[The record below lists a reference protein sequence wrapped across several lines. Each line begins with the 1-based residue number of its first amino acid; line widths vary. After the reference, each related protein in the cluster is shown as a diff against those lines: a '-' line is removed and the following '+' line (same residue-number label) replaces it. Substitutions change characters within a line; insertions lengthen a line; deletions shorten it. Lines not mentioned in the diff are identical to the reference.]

1 VDRVID
7 AEGLDGKMSP
17 LSGIHV
23 SIVPRV
29 FFFLFCAE
37 GLFVRFVLKVEAPF
51 FAEGCLLR
59 TF

>member
-1 VDRVID
+1 MEKR
-7 AEGLDGKMSP
+7 LP
-17 LSGIHV
+17 LSGVHV

-37 GLFVRFVLKVEAPF
+37 GLLVRFVLKVEAPF
-51 FAEGCLLR
+51 FAEGCLFR